1 MSAAG
6 GFFVMAAYS
15 TLLNCPI
22 NERLSEKPGPKMRS
36 NR

>member
-6 GFFVMAAYS
+6 DFFVMAAYS
-15 TLLNCPI
+15 TLLNCPV
-22 NERLSEKPGPKMRS
+22 NERLCEKPGPKMRS